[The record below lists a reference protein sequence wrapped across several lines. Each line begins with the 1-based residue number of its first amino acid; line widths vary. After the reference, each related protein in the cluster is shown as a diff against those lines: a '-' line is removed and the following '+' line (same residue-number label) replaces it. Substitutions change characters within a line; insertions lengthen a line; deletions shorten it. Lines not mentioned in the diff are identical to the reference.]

1 MRIVVLGSRG
11 QLGAAMVHACREQ
24 HEVVALDRAALD
36 LTDADAVTSAIARI
50 RPDAIVNCAAYNAVD
65 AAEDHPVE
73 AMRANAI
80 AVRSLARVAGGAAL
94 VHFSSDFVFDGAADR
109 PYVEDDP
116 VNPLG
121 VYAMS
126 KLLGE
131 WFAIEAPR
139 GYVLRVESLF
149 GRAPDAAP
157 AKGSVATIVNALL
170 AGQAPRVF
178 EDRTVSPGYVVDV
191 AVATRTMIEQGLAPG
206 LYHCVNGG
214 ACTWLELAR
223 EAARLLGIEAR
234 FDAVRF
240 ADVTFPAPRPRYCA
254 LSNAK
259 LAAAGIA
266 MAPWQDALARYLRGV
281 RDDIADQITNRQARS
296 QSR

>member
-11 QLGAAMVHACREQ
+11 QLGAAVVHACREQ
-24 HEVVALDRAALD
+24 HEVVAFDHAALD
-36 LTDADAVTSAIARI
+36 LTDADAVTSAIEPI

-80 AVRSLARVAGGAAL
+80 AVRSLARVAGRAAL

-109 PYVEDDP
+109 PYVEDDQ

-178 EDRTVSPGYVVDV
+178 EDRTVSPGYIVDI
-191 AVATRTMIEQGLAPG
+191 AVATRTMIERAVAPG

-223 EAARLLGIEAR
+223 EAARLLGIEAAR
-234 FDAVRF
+234 FEAVRF

-266 MAPWQDALARYLRGV
+266 MPSWQDALARYLSGV
-281 RDDIADQITNRQARS
+281 RHDIAHQIANR
-296 QSR
+296 